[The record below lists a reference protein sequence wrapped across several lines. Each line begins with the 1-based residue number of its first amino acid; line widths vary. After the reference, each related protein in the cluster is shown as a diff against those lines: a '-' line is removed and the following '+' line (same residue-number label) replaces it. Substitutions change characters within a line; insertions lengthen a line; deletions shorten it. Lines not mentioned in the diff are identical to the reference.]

1 MSLWIWLSHRF
12 GSERFPG
19 LENVAEQSET
29 LIELMNKGLQQMCEL
44 NKGPRRRF
52 KRLTAHGKSIKY
64 NAPLLEAHDP
74 LAMAYLADVSN
85 QKYIYNYEWSDSSS
99 TQAASIGI
107 GMPKAAKQL
116 QAA

>member
-19 LENVAEQSET
+19 LEDVAQQSET

-44 NKGPRRRF
+44 NKGPSRRY
-52 KRLTAHGKSIKY
+52 KKMTAHGKSIKY
-64 NAPLLEAHDP
+64 NAPLLETHEP
-74 LAMAYLADVSN
+74 LAMAYLADVGN
-85 QKYIYNYEWSDSSS
+85 QKYIYNYEWPDPGS
-99 TQAASIGI
+99 TQAASIGLKV
-107 GMPKAAKQL
+107 PKAAKRL